1 MQTSMDEMPALA
13 QRSRLRYA
21 AFIALALA
29 INTIDGMI
37 TRSAGDGRRQLILA
51 LASSFDIVFVVVALY
66 YWLLARTGIR
76 TNASMIVVGLLAV
89 ARAGFLFPA
98 GGVKIVLAG
107 VCELGFI
114 GFVMICI
121 QRFRKANRQREADPL
136 DAIRTTV
143 RTILPV
149 PIAVNALSGELA
161 ALYYA
166 LFSWRAEPHAPPDAQ
181 AVTAYKKAGQVDLLT
196 VLPIAC
202 VLEMIPTHLLLQRW
216 SAGGAWV
223 ATAVSAYGLI
233 WMVGVAR
240 SFRLRPT
247 LIDGDYVHLRYGLI
261 FQLQVPRSLIAR
273 SRRAVTDDI
282 QFAVPRNTEPTH
294 CLEFAREVTAEG
306 LFGFQRRLTRVALAF
321 DDPVAVDRALSD
333 TPE

>member
-1 MQTSMDEMPALA
+1 MNEMPAVA

-21 AFIALALA
+21 VFIALALA
-29 INTIDGMI
+29 INTVDGML
-37 TRSAGDGRRQLILA
+37 TRSAGNERRQLILA
-51 LASSFDIVFVVVALY
+51 IASSFDIVLVVLALY
-66 YWLLARTGIR
+66 YWLLVRAGIR
-76 TNASMIVVGLLAV
+76 TNASMIVVALLAV

-114 GFVMICI
+114 GFVMICV
-121 QRFRKANRQREADPL
+121 QQVRKASRQREADPV

-166 LFSWRAEPHAPPDAQ
+166 LFSWRAKPHARFDAES
-181 AVTAYKKAGQVDLLT
+181 VTAYKKAGQVDLLM

-202 VLEMIPTHLLLQRW
+202 VLEMIPAHLLLQRW
-216 SAGGAWV
+216 SAGAAWV
-223 ATAVSAYGLI
+223 ATALSAYGLI

-247 LIDGDYVHLRYGLI
+247 LIGRDYVYLRYGLI

-273 SRRAVTDDI
+273 SRRAVKDDI

-306 LFGFQRRLTRVALAF
+306 LFGFERRLTRVALAF
-321 DDPVAVDRALSD
+321 DDVAAVDRALSV